1 MNSFLKLFVLFLQEA
16 GFALGNSYAAISPL
30 RKKLT
35 ASDLLTE
42 EEFDNSLA
50 IVQAMP
56 GVFSINLAVY
66 LGHKICGWKGSIAA
80 AVGTLLPAFAIL
92 LILSIFF
99 NGVQDNK
106 HLSAFLKGV
115 RPGIIAFIVLAVIRM
130 LKTSGIALANVWLPI
145 GTIASIVFLGI
156 SPAYIIIAIVFAA
169 ILYAVTIRPNE

>member
-16 GFALGNSYAAISPL
+16 GFALGNGYAVISPL

-42 EEFDNSLA
+42 EEFDNSLSIA
-50 IVQAMP
+50 QAMP
-56 GVFSINLAVY
+56 GVFSLNLAVY
-66 LGHKICGWKGSIAA
+66 LGHKICGWKGSIVAA
-80 AVGTLLPAFAIL
+80 LGTLLPAFAIL
-92 LILSIFF
+92 LILCICV

-106 HLSAFLKGV
+106 HLAAFLKGV
-115 RPGIIAFIVLAVIRM
+115 RPGIIAFIVVSVIKM
-130 LKTSGIALANVWLPI
+130 LKRSGITLANIWLPI

-169 ILYAVTIRPNE
+169 ILYAVTIRPHE